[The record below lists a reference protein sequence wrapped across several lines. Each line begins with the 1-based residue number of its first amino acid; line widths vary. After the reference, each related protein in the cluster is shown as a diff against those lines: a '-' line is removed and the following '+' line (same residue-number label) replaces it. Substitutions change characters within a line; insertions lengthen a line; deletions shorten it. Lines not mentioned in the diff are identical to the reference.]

1 MLGGKGLEGIGA
13 WLAQLQWD
21 ALWEMV
27 VTVLSCVLCITF
39 HETCHG
45 LAAYFLGDPTAKRAG
60 RLSLNPLKHI
70 DVFGLVMLAVAKF
83 GWAKPVPVDMRNF
96 KKPKAGMAV
105 TALAG
110 PVGNVVLA
118 AVALMCY
125 SVVTFY
131 LNLVDSSLLYYV
143 QLFFLMTAVLSCG
156 LAVFNL
162 FPVPPLDGSKILA
175 AVLPDQWYAKL
186 MRYERYGMIVL
197 MVLLVSGVLDTP
209 LSVLRDG
216 LLDALAS
223 VCFWPFDVLVGI
235 YF

>member
-1 MLGGKGLEGIGA
+1 MEGIVA
-13 WLAQLQWD
+13 WLEQLQWD

-45 LAAYFLGDPTAKRAG
+45 LAAYLLGDPTAKRAG

-70 DVFGLVMLAVAKF
+70 DIFGLVMLAVAKF
-83 GWAKPVPVDMRNF
+83 GWAKPVPVNMRNF
-96 KKPKAGMAV
+96 KNPKAGMAI

-125 SVVTFY
+125 SVASFY
-131 LNLVDSSLLYYV
+131 LYMAESELLYYM
-143 QLFFLMTAVLSCG
+143 QLFFLMTSVLSCG
-156 LAVFNL
+156 LVVFNL

-175 AVLPDQWYAKL
+175 AVLPDRWHGKL

-223 VCFWPFDVLVGI
+223 VCLWPFDVLVGI

>member
-1 MLGGKGLEGIGA
+1 MEGIVS
-13 WLAQLQWD
+13 WFAQLRWD
-21 ALWEMV
+21 VLLNGL

-60 RLSLNPLKHI
+60 RLTLNPLKHI
-70 DVFGLVMLAVAKF
+70 DIFGLVMLAVAKF

-96 KKPKAGMAV
+96 KNPKAGMAI

-110 PVGNVVLA
+110 PVSNVLLA
-118 AVALMCY
+118 ALALMCY
-125 SVVTFY
+125 SVVAFY
-131 LNLVDSSLLYYV
+131 MNYSDSAVLYYL
-143 QLFFLMTAVLSCG
+143 QMFFLTTAILSCG

-162 FPVPPLDGSKILA
+162 FPVPPLDGSKVLA
-175 AVLPDQWYAKL
+175 ALIPDGWYWKL

-209 LSVLRDG
+209 LSFLRDG

-223 VCFWPFDVLVGI
+223 VCLWPFDVLVGI

>member
-1 MLGGKGLEGIGA
+1 LEGICA
-13 WLAQLQWD
+13 WFAQLRWEV
-21 ALWEMV
+21 LWEGLI
-27 VTVLSCVLCITF
+27 TVLSCVLCITF

-45 LAAYFLGDPTAKRAG
+45 LAAFFLGDPTAKRAG
-60 RLSLNPLKHI
+60 RLTLNPLKHI
-70 DVFGLVMLAVAKF
+70 DLFGLVMLAVAKF
-83 GWAKPVPVDMRNF
+83 GWAKPVPVDMRYF
-96 KKPKAGMAV
+96 KNPKVGMAV

-110 PVGNVVLA
+110 PASNVVLA

-125 SVVTFY
+125 SVVAFY
-131 LNLVDSSLLYYV
+131 LNLVDSAFLYYI

-175 AVLPDQWYAKL
+175 AFLPDAWYIKL
-186 MRYERYGMIVL
+186 MRYERYGMVIL
-197 MVLLVSGVLDTP
+197 MVLLTSGILDAP

-216 LLDALAS
+216 LLDGLAS

>member
-1 MLGGKGLEGIGA
+1 MEGICA
-13 WLAQLQWD
+13 WFAQLRWEV
-21 ALWEMV
+21 LWEGLI
-27 VTVLSCVLCITF
+27 TVLSCVLCITF

-45 LAAYFLGDPTAKRAG
+45 LAAFFLGDPTAKRAG
-60 RLSLNPLKHI
+60 RLTLNPLKHI
-70 DVFGLVMLAVAKF
+70 DLFGLVMLAVAKF
-83 GWAKPVPVDMRNF
+83 GWAKPVPVDMRYF
-96 KKPKAGMAV
+96 KNPKVGMAV

-110 PVGNVVLA
+110 PASNVVLA

-125 SVVTFY
+125 SVVAFY
-131 LNLVDSSLLYYV
+131 LNLVDSAFLYYI

-175 AVLPDQWYAKL
+175 AFLPDAWYIKL
-186 MRYERYGMIVL
+186 MRYERYGMVIL
-197 MVLLVSGVLDTP
+197 MVLLTSGILDAP

-216 LLDALAS
+216 LLDGLAS